1 LKIGEMFARLTM
13 MRALILG
20 AFVASLYYFFIFD
33 AGTSQQSAIAAAKAD
48 IVNQQK
54 QLTQINQKLDRALE
68 YQRSTA
74 EMGEALN
81 KLLAYIPENFR
92 LQDFMKT
99 VSEEAKMAGLNI
111 IRVAENRSMGTQ
123 AKRTDFEELSVNVEL
138 QGTFAQQMTFLSNLT
153 KQKQI
158 FILQKFTLDREGN
171 VNSNDV
177 EIPILN
183 FRGEIHAYRYIG
195 GKSKS

>member
-74 EMGEALN
+74 EMG
-81 KLLAYIPENFR
+81 
-92 LQDFMKT
+92 
-99 VSEEAKMAGLNI
+99 
-111 IRVAENRSMGTQ
+111 
-123 AKRTDFEELSVNVEL
+123 
-138 QGTFAQQMTFLSNLT
+138 
-153 KQKQI
+153 
-158 FILQKFTLDREGN
+158 
-171 VNSNDV
+171 
-177 EIPILN
+177 
-183 FRGEIHAYRYIG
+183 
-195 GKSKS
+195 